1 MSMRALILSV
11 VLIAGPALAQEAPVV
26 TAPQPASQPAAQPV
40 PAPADPLQTP
50 PAPAPGQQVPAAIDP
65 LGDLI
70 TQTGTTDEEEAAP
83 TAPAPYHKPT
93 ILPIPAPEAPAPAY
107 PPSGEH
113 AVPQGGYVPAEQAYE
128 LRVKG
133 SIVAAQGLQGPL
145 DGGWKVAGPDGAT
158 LYALQIVDPAG
169 GYGPLEGAWRDVRRP
184 GAVGSTGLIDSVV
197 RDGSDLVVRFSAKP
211 GQSTM
216 LTLHPTGETRW
227 AGDLVEAGA
236 ARTVIAEREAPP
248 SLPPGYVIQSRG
260 PVIWGAPRAAAPSR
274 SAPAPVACSTKGK
287 KGKAL
292 KAAKAKCA
300 AVAKKGGAKGKAT
313 ASKGKGGKAKA
324 TPARKGKATASKG
337 KSSAKKAPAKK
348 KPNLR

>member
-1 MSMRALILSV
+1 
-11 VLIAGPALAQEAPVV
+11 
-26 TAPQPASQPAAQPV
+26 
-40 PAPADPLQTP
+40 
-50 PAPAPGQQVPAAIDP
+50 
-65 LGDLI
+65 
-70 TQTGTTDEEEAAP
+70 
-83 TAPAPYHKPT
+83 
-93 ILPIPAPEAPAPAY
+93 
-107 PPSGEH
+107 
-113 AVPQGGYVPAEQAYE
+113 VPQGNYIPAEQVYE
-128 LRVKG
+128 MRVKG

-145 DGGWKVAGPDGAT
+145 DGGWKVAGPDGTA

-211 GQSTM
+211 GRSTT

-260 PVIWGAPRAAAPSR
+260 PVIWGAPRAAAPR
-274 SAPAPVACSTKGK
+274 SAAPAPVACSTKGK

-300 AVAKKGGAKGKAT
+300 AVAKKGGGKGKAT

>member
-1 MSMRALILSV
+1 MRAPVLSLVLSV
-11 VLIAGPALAQEAPVV
+11 VLVAGPVLAQEAPVV
-26 TAPQPASQPAAQPV
+26 TAPQPATPQPTA
-40 PAPADPLQTP
+40 
-50 PAPAPGQQVPAAIDP
+50 PAPAPDQQVPAALDP

-70 TQTGTTDEEEAAP
+70 TQTGTTDEEDTAP
-83 TAPAPYHKPT
+83 TAPVPYHKPT
-93 ILPIPAPEAPAPAY
+93 ILPIPTPEAPTASY
-107 PPSGEH
+107 PPGGDH
-113 AVPQGGYVPAEQAYE
+113 AVPQGNYIPAEQVYE
-128 LRVKG
+128 MRVKG

-145 DGGWKVAGPDGAT
+145 DGGWKVAGPDGAA

-184 GAVGSTGLIDSVV
+184 GAVGSTGLIDSIV
-197 RDGSDLVVRFSAKP
+197 RDGSDLIVRFSARA
-211 GQSTM
+211 GQLTM

-260 PVIWGAPRAAAPSR
+260 PVIWGAARAAAPSR
-274 SAPAPVACSTKGK
+274 PAPAPAACSTKGK

-300 AVAKKGGAKGKAT
+300 VAAKKGGSKGKAT
-313 ASKGKGGKAKA
+313 ASKAKGSKAKV
-324 TPARKGKATASKG
+324 TSSRKGKATAG
-337 KSSAKKAPAKK
+337 KSKSSTKKASAKKR
-348 KPNLR
+348 PNLR